1 MGNNSCHLVC
11 PDQLVVYRKHLGFSI
26 LTFCLKNNNTANHLQ
41 NTLTLSQD
49 NTILSF
55 VKLIDLFEGQ
65 SVFVRT
71 KPTVI
76 PYCVFLSCMSPLAFT
91 QNTSRLVIKCLRFF
105 SSTKE
110 FTAVPVECPKIQ
122 LNSNIMY
129 PEIASDFIR
138 LSPIQMLLKISR
150 SLGYPQL
157 SDLATNW
164 RFLSSHPHCLNN
176 LSEWLTELSE
186 THLPVY

>member
-1 MGNNSCHLVC
+1 MDNNSCHLVC

-26 LTFCLKNNNTANHLQ
+26 LTFCLKNNTANHLQ

-55 VKLIDLFEGQ
+55 AKWIDLFEGQ

-76 PYCVFLSCMSPLAFT
+76 PYYAFLSYMSLLAFT
-91 QNTSRLVIKCLRFF
+91 QNTSLLIIKCLRFF
-105 SSTKE
+105 SSTKQ
-110 FTAVPVECPKIQ
+110 FSVIPAECPKIQ
-122 LNSNIMY
+122 LNSNVMY

-138 LSPIQMLLKISR
+138 LSPIQMLLTISR

-164 RFLSSHPHCLNN
+164 RFLSSRPHCLSN
-176 LSEWLTELSE
+176 LSEWLTELGE